1 MFSHYPPP
9 YSPYSLK
16 TKHRFT
22 YLALTFVANLQV
34 NDEVAAMIAS
44 MSRVDTD
51 YSRGAAAATVGGG
64 GSSRSSTGRRRGTA
78 AAAASVGGGG
88 SSRSGTGRRRG
99 TTITGADGTVYY
111 VKSEN

>member
-1 MFSHYPPP
+1 M
-9 YSPYSLK
+9 
-16 TKHRFT
+16 
-22 YLALTFVANLQV
+22 ANLQV

-64 GSSRSSTGRRRGTA
+64 SSRSS
-78 AAAASVGGGG
+78 
-88 SSRSGTGRRRG
+88 TGRRRG

-111 VKSEN
+111 VKNEN